1 MGNTSNEPITL
12 LGEVNFQKAGETAI
26 LSFDACESCNV
37 QIIVQDK
44 LGRSV
49 LSLDQ
54 FVEEGS
60 DTLQFDTKELS
71 NGDYHAWIYVNDK
84 VFVRQFTVEGKA
96 EDGLIGRMFSRFKKS

>member
-1 MGNTSNEPITL
+1 MGNTSNEPITF

-26 LSFDACESCNV
+26 LSFDGCESCNV
-37 QIIVQDK
+37 QVIVQDK

-49 LSLDQ
+49 LSIDTQLDSS
-54 FVEEGS
+54 GH
-60 DTLQFDTKELS
+60 LQFETKELS

-96 EDGLIGRMFSRFKKS
+96 EGGLIGRMFSRFKKS